1 MVDSTS
7 GDSLD
12 SLGTLWR
19 LSGSLQ
25 ALWRR
30 SEDSLGTLWRLCGD
44 FLEMLRRLC
53 ESLQPLSGD
62 SLEIFGL
69 ETLCRLF
76 GNSLETLWR
85 LSGDSLE
92 TLWRPSGDSLET
104 LWVSA
109 GCDSLS
115 GGSVETL

>member
-1 MVDSTS
+1 
-7 GDSLD
+7 
-12 SLGTLWR
+12 
-19 LSGSLQ
+19 
-25 ALWRR
+25 
-30 SEDSLGTLWRLCGD
+30 
-44 FLEMLRRLC
+44 MLRRLC

-92 TLWRPSGDSLET
+92 TFWRLFGDILEILWRLVTKTQVFPMSFERLLDHGARNIDF
-104 LWVSA
+104 
-109 GCDSLS
+109 
-115 GGSVETL
+115 